1 MHRPGPDQAI
11 LPTATPSPNEMSVV
25 AAPGASLG
33 VAVVLG
39 SAAMFGM
46 LGPLSR
52 FSYDAGLAP
61 AAFVV
66 WRAAIGLI
74 GLGLVIAWR
83 ARSRRIPVIRPWRL
97 QRRVAATLLLA
108 SFMGF
113 TLNVGMFFA
122 FDRITVALALLGFYT
137 YPALVAIIGVA
148 LGRERLDLPRALAL
162 ILAIGGMVLVVVA
175 QLDGPDAVRF
185 DALGFGLALGAA
197 ASQTVYVLIS
207 RDGYREVPVEQA
219 LALALL
225 VTVVGGSILAVL
237 VGAAS
242 SLAFPIVSPGILPLL
257 LFTGIFAAA
266 IPSVGFLTG
275 VRAVGGVR
283 AGTLMLFEPV
293 VGVGLAAWLLGEALH
308 PIQIVGGAGI
318 LMAALILQRTA
329 RARPPDA
336 AIVAS
341 RGGM

>member
-1 MHRPGPDQAI
+1 MSHSAPDRAV
-11 LPTATPSPNEMSVV
+11 LPTSTSPAEGAVGAPPAT
-25 AAPGASLG
+25 LG
-33 VAVVLG
+33 VLIVLV

-52 FSYDAGLAP
+52 SSYDAGLAP
-61 AAFVV
+61 VAFVV
-66 WRAAIGLI
+66 WRAAIGL
-74 GLGLVIAWR
+74 LGLALLISWR
-83 ARSRRIPVIRPWRL
+83 ARTRRIPVIRPWRL

-137 YPALVAIIGVA
+137 YPALVAISGAV

-162 ILAIGGMVLVVVA
+162 VLAVGGMVLVVAA

-207 RDGYREVPVEQA
+207 RDGYRQVPVEQA
-219 LALALL
+219 LALALF
-225 VTVVGGSILAVL
+225 VTVIGGSILAVL

-242 SLAFPIVSPGILPLL
+242 SLAFPVTSPGILPLL

-266 IPSVGFLTG
+266 IPSVGFLSG
-275 VRAVGGVR
+275 VRSIGGVR

-293 VGVGLAAWLLGEALH
+293 VGVGLAAWLLGEALR
-308 PIQIVGGAGI
+308 PIQVIGGAAI
-318 LMAALILQRTA
+318 LIAAMILQRTA
-329 RARPPDA
+329 SARPPDA

>member
-1 MHRPGPDQAI
+1 MRRSGPDQAVHSTSTS
-11 LPTATPSPNEMSVV
+11 PTETSDV
-25 AAPGASLG
+25 APPVTFG
-33 VAVVLG
+33 VLVVLA

-52 FSYDAGLAP
+52 FSYEAGLAP

-66 WRAAIGLI
+66 WRAVIGL
-74 GLGLVIAWR
+74 LGLALLIGWR
-83 ARSRRIPVIRPWRL
+83 ARTRRIPVIRPWRL
-97 QRRVAATLLLA
+97 PRRVAATLLLA

-122 FDRITVALALLGFYT
+122 FERITVALALLGFYT
-137 YPALVAIIGVA
+137 YPALVAIIGVV

-162 ILAIGGMVLVVVA
+162 VLAIGGMVLVVAA
-175 QLDGPDAVRF
+175 QFDGADGVRF

-207 RDGYREVPVEQA
+207 RHGYRQVPVDQA

-242 SLAFPIVSPGILPLL
+242 SLAFPITSPGILPLL

-266 IPSVGFLTG
+266 LPSVGFLTG
-275 VRAVGGVR
+275 VRSIGGVR

-293 VGVGLAAWLLGEALH
+293 VGVGLAAWLLAEALH
-308 PIQIVGGAGI
+308 PIQIVGGAAI
-318 LMAALILQRTA
+318 LAAALILQRTA
-329 RARPPDA
+329 SARPPDA
-336 AIVAS
+336 VIVAS

>member
-1 MHRPGPDQAI
+1 MPRSAPDQAS
-11 LPTATPSPNEMSVV
+11 LPSSLPPNDVSLV
-25 AAPGASLG
+25 AAPAAALG
-33 VAVVLG
+33 VAIVLG

-52 FSYDAGLAP
+52 FSYDAGLSP

-66 WRAAIGLI
+66 WRAAIGLL
-74 GLGLVIAWR
+74 GLGLLIGWR
-83 ARSRRIPVIRPWRL
+83 ARTQRIPVIRPWRL
-97 QRRVAATLLLA
+97 HRRVGATLLLA

-137 YPALVAIIGVA
+137 YPALVAIFGVV

-162 ILAIGGMVLVVVA
+162 VLAIGGMVLVVSA

-207 RDGYREVPVEQA
+207 RNGYRQVPVEQA

-225 VTVVGGSILAVL
+225 VTVIGGSILAVA

-242 SLAFPIVSPGILPLL
+242 SLAFPVVSPAILPLL

-275 VRAVGGVR
+275 LRAIGGVR

-293 VGVGLAAWLLGEALH
+293 VGVALAAWLLGEALR
-308 PIQIVGGAGI
+308 PIQVVGGGAI
-318 LMAALILQRTA
+318 LAAAVILQRTS

-341 RGGM
+341 RGAM

>member
-1 MHRPGPDQAI
+1 MSHSAPDQAA
-11 LPTATPSPNEMSVV
+11 LPTSNSPSDDAVGAPPATI
-25 AAPGASLG
+25 G
-33 VAVVLG
+33 VLIVLV

-52 FSYDAGLAP
+52 FSYEAGLAP

-66 WRAAIGLI
+66 WRAAIGLL
-74 GLGLVIAWR
+74 GLGLLIGWR
-83 ARSRRIPVIRPWRL
+83 ARTRRIPVIRPWRL
-97 QRRVAATLLLA
+97 QRRVGATLLLA
-108 SFMGF
+108 SLMGF

-137 YPALVAIIGVA
+137 YPALVAIIGAV

-162 ILAIGGMVLVVVA
+162 VLAIGGMVLVVAA

-207 RDGYREVPVEQA
+207 RDGYRQVPVEQA

-225 VTVVGGSILAVL
+225 VTVIGGSILAIV
-237 VGAAS
+237 VGAAA
-242 SLAFPIVSPGILPLL
+242 SLAFPVTSPAILPLL

-266 IPSVGFLTG
+266 IPSVGFLSG
-275 VRAVGGVR
+275 VRAIGGVR

-293 VGVGLAAWLLGEALH
+293 VGVGLAAWLLGEALR
-308 PIQIVGGAGI
+308 PIQIVGGGAI
-318 LMAALILQRTA
+318 LVAAVILQRTA